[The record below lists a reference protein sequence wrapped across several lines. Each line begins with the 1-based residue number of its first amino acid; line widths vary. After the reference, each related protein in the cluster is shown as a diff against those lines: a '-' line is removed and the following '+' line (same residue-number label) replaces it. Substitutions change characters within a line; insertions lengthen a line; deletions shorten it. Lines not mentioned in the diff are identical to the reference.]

1 MMTITPITKL
11 PELQSA
17 GLCMF
22 FQHVSV
28 EQAAHDFELKH
39 HRKPE
44 RVLTYTDPRFKTLS
58 IYIPLGVVALSASV
72 PLT

>member
-1 MMTITPITKL
+1 
-11 PELQSA
+11 
-17 GLCMF
+17 MF

-28 EQAAHDFELKH
+28 EQAARDFEFVH

-44 RVLTYTDPRFKTLS
+44 RVLTYTDPRFSTLS
-58 IYIPLGVVALSASV
+58 IYIPLGVVAPSVSV

>member
-1 MMTITPITKL
+1 MTIIPVTKL
-11 PELQSA
+11 SELQSA

-28 EQAAHDFELKH
+28 EQAARDFEFVH

-44 RVLTYTDPRFKTLS
+44 RVLTYTDPRFSTLS
-58 IYIPLGVVALSASV
+58 IYIPLGVVAPSVSV